1 MKWLVILCCAVAAS
15 AAVLETPQ
23 TIPEDILADPV
34 QPKEPDVISTTI
46 NWNEVLPV
54 WNTPTFFDW
63 FPILRRI
70 LTRDR
75 DSEWNGYI
83 LGGSI
88 AQPGQFP
95 ETVALLF
102 NLPMAHAFCGGTLVS
117 NRWVLTSAHC
127 GGLSNAG
134 IAILGAHEVQSALEF
149 GQVRMTFTNIVR
161 HPHWNPDNFANDI
174 ALVELEH
181 NVDFTWRIQAARL
194 PSIRNVNSNWFNQR
208 TLVSGW
214 GSRKDTI
221 STQHRYIRAQVQS
234 RITCTV
240 SYPTLFH
247 SNSLCTPGNE
257 RSPCQGDSGAGL
269 SIVESDGQKTT
280 IGILSF
286 GSGLGCFSGRPAVYT
301 NVAPYLTWISDVSG
315 IPIRDNF

>member
-1 MKWLVILCCAVAAS
+1 MKFFVILCLAVVALGADFE
-15 AAVLETPQ
+15 APQ
-23 TIPEDILADPV
+23 TIPEDIIVDAV
-34 QPKEPDVISTTI
+34 QPEVPEVIATTI
-46 NWNEVLPV
+46 NWDHVLPV
-54 WNTPTFFDW
+54 WNAPTFFDW

-102 NLPMAHAFCGGTLVS
+102 HLPMAHAFCGGTLLS
-117 NRWVLTSAHC
+117 DKWVLTSAHC
-127 GGLSNAG
+127 GGLSNTG
-134 IAILGAHEVQSALEF
+134 IAILGAHEVQNNMEF
-149 GQVRMTFTNIVR
+149 GQVRMTFQNIVR
-161 HPHWNPDNFANDI
+161 HPHFNPTSFANDI
-174 ALVELEH
+174 SLVELDH
-181 NVDFTWRIQAARL
+181 PVGFTWRVAPARL
-194 PSIRNVNSNWFNQR
+194 PTVRNANSNWFNQR

-221 STQHRYIRAQVQS
+221 STQHRYIRAQVLP
-234 RITCTV
+234 RLTCTV
-240 SYPTLFH
+240 SYPGMFH
-247 SNSLCTPGNE
+247 QTSLCTPGNE

-269 SIVESDGQKTT
+269 SIIEADGAKTT
-280 IGILSF
+280 IGVLSF

-301 NVAPYLTWISDVSG
+301 NVAPYLMW
-315 IPIRDNF
+315 IRDVANITIRENF